1 MTAEQMLEKVRSALG
16 RTHTIAPPPPP
27 ALPEPLIRLVH
38 SDIGLPELFARMAAE
53 AKFKVKAISAEDL
66 PAAMIGFL
74 QSHQCKRIGLPKSAL
89 LEKLGLPARLKAAG
103 FNVRRWDEP
112 AGEQAE
118 RSGQAEAE
126 VSAKGVDGSRRAV
139 GPGDDPES
147 RGDEPGEDAESRGDE
162 PGDDPETRG
171 DVVPGAQAASGDDP
185 VSRGLTLDEA
195 YDLDCGITDVHAAVA
210 ETGSI
215 VIRPDAG
222 HGRLLSLAPPI
233 HIAVIEPR
241 NFVADLVDLF
251 EKLGR
256 DGIAPNTTI
265 ITGPSKT
272 ADIEGVLVTGVHGP
286 GLVQLYILS

>member
-1 MTAEQMLEKVRSALG
+1 MLEKVCRALG
-16 RTHTIAPPPPP
+16 RTQTAPPPAPP

-38 SDIGLPELFARMAAE
+38 SDIGLPELFARMARE
-53 AKFKVKAISAEDL
+53 AKFKVTAISADDL
-66 PAAMIGFL
+66 LAAMIAFL
-74 QSHQCKRIGLPKSAL
+74 QSHNCELIGLPKSAL
-89 LEKLGLPARLKAAG
+89 LEKLGLQDGLRAAG
-103 FNVRRWDEP
+103 FDVRQWGDSGDKSAEKTSEVVVERFRGAVTNELRQTTSDGSHAP
-112 AGEQAE
+112 AAE
-118 RSGQAEAE
+118 RLR
-126 VSAKGVDGSRRAV
+126 GSTL
-139 GPGDDPES
+139 E
-147 RGDEPGEDAESRGDE
+147 
-162 PGDDPETRG
+162 
-171 DVVPGAQAASGDDP
+171 
-185 VSRGLTLDEA
+185 RGLTLDEA
-195 YDLDCGITDVHAAVA
+195 YDLDCGITDVCAAIA

-241 NFVADLVDLF
+241 NFLADLVDLF

-286 GLVQLYILS
+286 GVVQLFILS